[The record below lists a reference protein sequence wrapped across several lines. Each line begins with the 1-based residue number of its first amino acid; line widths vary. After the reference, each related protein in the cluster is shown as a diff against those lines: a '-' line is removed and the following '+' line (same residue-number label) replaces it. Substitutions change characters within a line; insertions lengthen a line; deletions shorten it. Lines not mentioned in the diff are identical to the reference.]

1 MGSSNEG
8 ITRTYTPSEI
18 AEGIGVSENTIRRA
32 IRKGKLDAKKMPD
45 NKKTYAISLDDLLIY
60 GVTYCKKSMMDQI
73 LAFKNQEE
81 ARIKEAMSPNDEN
94 LPVWMVRKGSRKPY
108 AKFKLVDNPD
118 ELKVVPGTRFRFRRI
133 SKSKTTASSK
143 VKDSNIT
150 NEAQQPRENASSI
163 IKNITENKSHNLIE
177 LYNDNDSDLYTLMKG
192 TKLKINLIKKL
203 MDTSNEELEKCKELK
218 EQIPET
224 LSSREKVY
232 EMYDQFIHP
241 IEMRILE
248 LKKDLAVETF
258 NLENC
263 RLKDKDHEIEKRIDA
278 EMAISSVDNATD
290 AP

>member
-1 MGSSNEG
+1 MDSDSKNIE
-8 ITRTYTPSEI
+8 REYTSKEI
-18 AEGIGVSENTIRRA
+18 ATGLWVSEDTIRRA
-32 IRKGKLDAKKMPD
+32 IRKGKLIAHKRPG
-45 NKKTYAISLDDLLIY
+45 NKKTYFITLSDLQ
-60 GVTYCKKSMMDQI
+60 TFAEKYCKFPKRLRIEMFVDREI
-73 LAFKNQEE
+73 KKNRE
-81 ARIKEAMSPNDEN
+81 ASTDIPI
-94 LPVWMVRKGSRKPY
+94 
-108 AKFKLVDNPD
+108 AK
-118 ELKVVPGTRFRFRRI
+118 
-133 SKSKTTASSK
+133 TAPPES
-143 VKDSNIT
+143 
-150 NEAQQPRENASSI
+150 NEAPHELIEKIDLR
-163 IKNITENKSHNLIE
+163 KSRNLIE
-177 LYNDNDSDLYTLMKG
+177 LYNDKDSDVYALMKG

-263 RLKDKDHEIEKRIDA
+263 RLKDADHKIEQRIDA
-278 EMAISSVDNATD
+278 EMAASSTDGTTD